1 MSYPVRIKTQMSYEE
16 IEHIVQRD
24 CKGAFEISFEGVEE
38 HNGITRKVMA
48 IAFETESDR
57 DAFRAALG
65 KK

>member
-1 MSYPVRIKTQMSYEE
+1 MSFPVRIKTQMSYEE
-16 IEHIVQRD
+16 IEDVVQRD

-38 HNGITRKVMA
+38 YKGITRKIMT

>member
-1 MSYPVRIKTQMSYEE
+1 MSFPVRIKTRMSYEE
-16 IEHIVQRD
+16 IEDVVQRD

-38 HNGITRKVMA
+38 QNGITRKVMSITFA
-48 IAFETESDR
+48 TESDR